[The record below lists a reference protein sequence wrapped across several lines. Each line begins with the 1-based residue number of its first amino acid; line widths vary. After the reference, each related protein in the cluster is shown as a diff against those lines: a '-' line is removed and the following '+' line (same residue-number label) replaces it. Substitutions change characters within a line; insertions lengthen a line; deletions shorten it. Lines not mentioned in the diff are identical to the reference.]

1 MHHPSDPSELWRG
14 ARRTLITLFAAA
26 GLLTSVAAAQTTI
39 DFWSPFTGPDGETI
53 EAMVE
58 AFNTTTGQAEGVEV
72 NLLIVPWDE
81 YYTKLT
87 VAMAS
92 RQAPDLAIAHS
103 HRIAGFVAEGALTPY
118 TPEELEV
125 AGIKGEDFIPA
136 LWNAG
141 EIDGSRYAVPIDAF
155 PRHLFYNRALFE
167 QAGLDPDQPPQNLE
181 SLLEDAQ
188 RISELG
194 DDVYGLYF
202 AQEGSWVARDFYTVY
217 WQFADDLLAPDMA
230 SVSADFEQAAT
241 ETLELMT
248 SFKGEYG
255 VSPQQNVEYQP
266 LFLQGKVGIAFA
278 QITDLPLFQNVADFD
293 YGVAPFPT
301 LGDQPATFALGHNF
315 IIPLG
320 QSDEALAADMTFVR
334 WFSENSLAWTIGGK
348 VPASFTV
355 LDSAEFADLPDQS
368 AVASQLD
375 TMRLPPTIAQQP
387 TIDRIVQETI
397 EAVYAGNLS
406 VEAAVARM
414 SQGIDEALTE

>member
-1 MHHPSDPSELWRG
+1 MNDASNPSQRRQG
-14 ARRTLITLFAAA
+14 ARRILVTWLAMF
-26 GLLTSVAAAQTTI
+26 GLLTSVVAAQTTV

-58 AFNTTTGQAEGVEV
+58 SFNNTTGQEEGVEV

-92 RQAPDLAIAHS
+92 RQAPNLAIAHS
-103 HRIAGFVAEGALTPY
+103 HRIAGFAAEGALAPFTS
-118 TPEELEV
+118 EQLEL

-167 QAGLDPDQPPQNLE
+167 QAGLDPDQPPQDLA
-181 SLLEDAQ
+181 SLTEDAQ
-188 RISELG
+188 SISDLG
-194 DDVYGLYF
+194 DDIYGLYF
-202 AQEGSWVARDFYTVY
+202 AQEGSWVARDFYAIY
-217 WQFADDLLAPDMA
+217 WQFADDLLAPDMT

-241 ETLELMT
+241 KTLELMT
-248 SFKGEYG
+248 KFKGDG
-255 VSPQQNVEYQP
+255 LTPQQNLDYAP
-266 LFLQGKVGIAFA
+266 LFLQGKLGIVFA

-301 LGDQPATFALGHNF
+301 LGDQSATFALGHNF

-320 QSDEALAADMTFVR
+320 QNDEALAADMAFVR
-334 WFSENSLAWTIGGK
+334 WFSENSLDWTKGGK

-355 LDSAEFADLPDQS
+355 LNSPEFADLTDQS
-368 AVASQLD
+368 MVASQLD

-387 TIDRIVQETI
+387 TVDRIVQETI
-397 EAVYAGNLS
+397 EAVYAGRLS
-406 VEAAVARM
+406 VEAAVAQM
-414 SQGIDEALTE
+414 SQDIDEALTE